1 MQPTTNELHTKQATL
16 RTTIIN
22 FHQYYNNKMSFN
34 YILIPADDT
43 KPIQS
48 LSASKD
54 GGLSNDALSN
64 YAKDYFYTLSG
75 GANRAK
81 ILNEATDE
89 EKKQLAQSIRNQYAN
104 TPSAESLNKMGDDA
118 LLELIKTSESSGTCE
133 ITCLTVPTPLNE
145 QKGVSMYGDDN
156 ARNRNYPFNHRA
168 TALMK
173 ACGHT
178 FPQGSSNEDGKPNGI
193 YGDVFVGR
201 CHDDEV
207 KDIWERVDFTPD
219 EVEGDL
225 SQKEWIRIALKKGGG
240 GGHGGSAAS
249 LSNTLS
255 NIGKSNNG
263 ANLGTGALAT
273 EPGENQGDGFSWSQT
288 DEEVEIKIK
297 VAKNIKAKHVKVK
310 FGKKSLKVTS
320 AGQTLIDG
328 ETWAEFS
335 IDDSTF
341 TIQDD
346 EESGGREL
354 CITLGKKEM
363 ETWNYAVVRS

>member
-1 MQPTTNELHTKQATL
+1 
-16 RTTIIN
+16 
-22 FHQYYNNKMSFN
+22 
-34 YILIPADDT
+34 
-43 KPIQS
+43 
-48 LSASKD
+48 
-54 GGLSNDALSN
+54 
-64 YAKDYFYTLSG
+64 
-75 GANRAK
+75 
-81 ILNEATDE
+81 
-89 EKKQLAQSIRNQYAN
+89 
-104 TPSAESLNKMGDDA
+104 
-118 LLELIKTSESSGTCE
+118 
-133 ITCLTVPTPLNE
+133 
-145 QKGVSMYGDDN
+145 
-156 ARNRNYPFNHRA
+156 
-168 TALMK
+168 
-173 ACGHT
+173 
-178 FPQGSSNEDGKPNGI
+178 
-193 YGDVFVGR
+193 
-201 CHDDEV
+201 
-207 KDIWERVDFTPD
+207 
-219 EVEGDL
+219 L

-335 IDDSTF
+335 MDDSTF

-363 ETWNYAVVRS
+363 ETWNYAVVKS

>member
-1 MQPTTNELHTKQATL
+1 MFASNTL
-16 RTTIIN
+16 ESN
-22 FHQYYNNKMSFN
+22 YNQHFTNKMSFKF
-34 YILIPADDT
+34 ILIPADNS
-43 KPIQS
+43 KPIQT
-48 LSASKD
+48 LTASKD
-54 GGLSNDALSN
+54 GGLSDDALSK

-89 EKKQLAQSIRNQYAN
+89 ERKQIAQSIRNQYAN
-104 TPSAESLNKMGDDA
+104 TPSAESLNKMGDEA

-133 ITCLTVPTPLNE
+133 ITCLTVPTPINNHR
-145 QKGVSMYGDDN
+145 GVSMYGDDN
-156 ARNRNYPFNHRA
+156 ARNRNYLYNQRA
-168 TALMK
+168 TDLMK
-173 ACGHT
+173 ACGHA
-178 FPQGSSNEDGKPNGI
+178 FPQDTSLEDGKPNGI

-207 KDIWERVDFTPD
+207 KDIWERVDFMPD
-219 EVEGDL
+219 EAEGDL
-225 SQKEWIRIALKKGGG
+225 SQKEWIKIAIKKGGG

-263 ANLGTGALAT
+263 MNPTTGALAA
-273 EPGENQGDGFSWSQT
+273 ESGEIQGDGFSWSQT

-335 IDDSTF
+335 NDDSTF

-346 EESGGREL
+346 NESGGREL
-354 CITLGKKEM
+354 CVTLGKKEA
-363 ETWNYAVVRS
+363 ETWNYAVVGK